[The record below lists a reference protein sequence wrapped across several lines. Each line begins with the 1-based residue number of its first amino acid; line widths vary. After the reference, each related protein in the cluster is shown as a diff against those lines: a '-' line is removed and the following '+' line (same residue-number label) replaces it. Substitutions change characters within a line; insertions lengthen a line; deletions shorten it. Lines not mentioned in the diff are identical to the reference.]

1 MKTANQQGLLR
12 HSRGLLLS
20 GAVSAV
26 VFAAACTGSIG
37 GQTSTTGV
45 LGATSGGGNASGTTV
60 AASASIGGPSPT
72 VTSGAGA
79 GGGASS
85 GGGASTGVGAVGT
98 PTLDP
103 GTVAIHRLN
112 NFEYDNTINDLLG
125 LQQNLAQTTFGA
137 DEVGG
142 NGFDNEADA
151 LTMTD
156 AEFTQY
162 FNAAN
167 TLVAQ
172 VFATPALVA
181 KIITCTPASA
191 TDAACLNTV
200 INNFGPLAYRRPLFA
215 DEVTRFQTLAASAVT
230 NGTDFNGSIQQII
243 TMMLSSAT
251 FLYRM
256 EFDPTPASTTPH
268 PVASYELASRLSY
281 LLWSSMP
288 DATLFA
294 DAASQA
300 ILTDATLQAEFAR
313 MMASPKAQNF
323 VSSFA
328 GQWFGTRLLQNWI
341 VTASAFPKWSPALAQ
356 AYIQEELL
364 YFNEFL
370 NGDYNWTQFL
380 TAPVNFVNG
389 TSAALY
395 SQNSPAAAM
404 ATQGIPA
411 TQTTMTKVMNMDPNR
426 VGFLGLG
433 GFLTQTS
440 FSYRTVPT
448 LRGKF
453 VLLEILGEI
462 VPQPPPGVPQLDTSA
477 PTDPS
482 VQEENVRSILLAH
495 RMLGPA
501 CNTCHA
507 RLDPIGL
514 GMENFDGIGMYR
526 TAYGNGQAIVSSGE
540 LPDLT
545 MFTTVNQLA
554 QILSSG
560 SRQQEML
567 TFATQQFMTYA
578 LSRPLD
584 LNSITA
590 LTGNDTP
597 YLTQIQ
603 NAWATQNYAVKPL
616 LEDVLLNQTFRM
628 RHGGT

>member
-12 HSRGLLLS
+12 HPRTLLLS
-20 GAVSAV
+20 SAALGAV
-26 VFAAACTGSIG
+26 VFAAACTGNIG
-37 GQTSTTGV
+37 PGGGPAGGLS
-45 LGATSGGGNASGTTV
+45 ATSGSGSGIAASGSST
-60 AASASIGGPSPT
+60 IGGLPPT
-72 VTSGAGA
+72 VTSGA
-79 GGGASS
+79 SS
-85 GGGASTGVGAVGT
+85 GGGTVAGT
-98 PTLDP
+98 PQTLDP
-103 GTVAIHRLN
+103 GTVGVHRLN
-112 NFEYDNTINDLLG
+112 NFEYDNTVNDLLG
-125 LQQNLAQTTFGA
+125 LQQNIAQTTFIA

-142 NGFDNEADA
+142 NGFDNEADV

-172 VFATPALVA
+172 VFANPALVA
-181 KIITCTPASA
+181 NIVTCTPASA

-200 INNFGPLAYRRPLFA
+200 INSFGPLAYRRPLFA
-215 DEVTRFQTLAASAVT
+215 DEVTRFQGLAASSVT
-230 NGTDFNGSIQQII
+230 NGTDFNGSVQQII
-243 TMMLSSAT
+243 TMMLSSAP

-256 EFDPTPASTTPH
+256 EFDANPASTTPH
-268 PVASYELASRLSY
+268 PVAPYELASRLSY

-294 DAASQA
+294 DAASGA
-300 ILTDATLQAEFAR
+300 IVTDDTLQAELAR
-313 MMASPKAQNF
+313 MIVSPKAQNF

-328 GQWFGTRLLQNWI
+328 GQWFGTRALQNWI
-341 VTASAFPKWSPALAQ
+341 VTPSAFPKWSAALAQ

-395 SQNSPAAAM
+395 SVNSPTAAA
-404 ATQGIPA
+404 ATQGIPP
-411 TQTTMTKVMNMDPNR
+411 TQTTMTKIMNLDPNR

-453 VLLEILGEI
+453 VLADLLGEV
-462 VPQPPPGVPQLDTSA
+462 VPAPPAGVPALDTSA

-482 VQEENVRSILLAH
+482 VQEENVRTILLAH
-495 RMLGPA
+495 RMLGA
-501 CNTCHA
+501 SCNTCHS

-526 TAYGNGQAIVSSGE
+526 TAYGNQQAIISAGE
-540 LPDLT
+540 LPDGT

-560 SRQQEML
+560 SRLQETL
-567 TFATQQFMTYA
+567 AFATQQFMTYA

-584 LNSITA
+584 LSSITP

-603 NAWATQNYAVKPL
+603 TAWATQNYAVKPL
-616 LEDVLLNQTFRM
+616 LQDVLLNQTFRM

>member
-12 HSRGLLLS
+12 HPRTLLLS
-20 GAVSAV
+20 SAALGAV
-26 VFAAACTGSIG
+26 VFAAACTGNIG
-37 GQTSTTGV
+37 PGGGPAGGLS
-45 LGATSGGGNASGTTV
+45 ATSGSGSGIAASGSST
-60 AASASIGGPSPT
+60 IGGLPPT
-72 VTSGAGA
+72 VTSGA
-79 GGGASS
+79 SS
-85 GGGASTGVGAVGT
+85 GGGTVAGT
-98 PTLDP
+98 PQTLDP
-103 GTVAIHRLN
+103 GTVGVHRLN
-112 NFEYDNTINDLLG
+112 NFEYDNTVNDLLG
-125 LQQNLAQTTFGA
+125 LQQNIAQTTFIA

-142 NGFDNEADA
+142 NGFDNEADV

-172 VFATPALVA
+172 VFANPALVA
-181 KIITCTPASA
+181 NIVTCTPASA

-200 INNFGPLAYRRPLFA
+200 INSFGPLAYRRPLFA
-215 DEVTRFQTLAASAVT
+215 DEVTRFQGLAASSVT
-230 NGTDFNGSIQQII
+230 NGTDFNGSVQQII
-243 TMMLSSAT
+243 TMMLSSAP

-256 EFDPTPASTTPH
+256 EFDANPASTTPH
-268 PVASYELASRLSY
+268 PVAPYELASRLSY

-294 DAASQA
+294 DAASGA
-300 ILTDATLQAEFAR
+300 IVTDDTLQAELAR
-313 MMASPKAQNF
+313 MIVSPKAQNF

-328 GQWFGTRLLQNWI
+328 GQWFGTRALQNWI
-341 VTASAFPKWSPALAQ
+341 VTPSAFPKWSAALAQ

-389 TSAALY
+389 TSAAVY
-395 SQNSPAAAM
+395 SVNSPTAAA
-404 ATQGIPA
+404 ATQGIPP
-411 TQTTMTKVMNMDPNR
+411 TQTTMTKIMNLDPNR

-453 VLLEILGEI
+453 VLADLLGEV
-462 VPQPPPGVPQLDTSA
+462 VPAPPAGVPALDTSA

-482 VQEENVRSILLAH
+482 VQEENVRTILLAH
-495 RMLGPA
+495 RMLGA
-501 CNTCHA
+501 SCNTCHS

-514 GMENFDGIGMYR
+514 GMDNFDGIGMYR
-526 TAYGNGQAIVSSGE
+526 TAYGNQQAIISAGE
-540 LPDLT
+540 LPDGT

-560 SRQQEML
+560 SRLQETL
-567 TFATQQFMTYA
+567 AFATQQFMTYA

-584 LNSITA
+584 LSSITP

-603 NAWATQNYAVKPL
+603 TAWATQNYAVKPL
-616 LEDVLLNQTFRM
+616 LQDVLLNQTFRM